1 MASMSKKKLA
11 GLMLTG
17 VAVMAI
23 GGTETTL
30 PQVGVATAQAAK
42 LKTQTVAEAKADLQ
56 NAVDYFKAIVAKNS
70 KDSGL
75 KGVYKEAQTTLNDNK
90 ATVDDLQ
97 SASLALN
104 QYRDGYNSDGSIK
117 NDSGDEEAVEAGDNH
132 GGTGIE
138 DSGNTASSSDPVA
151 DTQDAHEYEESTA
164 QSDASSGTN
173 SDNSDS
179 DSGSSAAS
187 STSSKPDSHSAS
199 EFSKESINAP
209 GNAGS
214 TTASSNTSSTTPV
227 ARANSKKGNLP
238 GTGEDSN
245 QTVLLAA
252 IGLLGILGL
261 GGTALALWLRQRKH
275 VNNE

>member
-1 MASMSKKKLA
+1 MSKKKLT

-17 VAVMAI
+17 VAVIAI
-23 GGTETTL
+23 GGTETVL
-30 PQVGVATAQAAK
+30 PQVSVATAQAAK
-42 LKTQTVAEAKADLQ
+42 LKTQTVGEAKADLQ
-56 NAVDYFKAIVAKNS
+56 NAVNYFKDIAAKNP

-75 KGVYKEAQTTLNDNK
+75 QQVYKGAQTSLKDDK

-97 SASLALN
+97 SYSLALN
-104 QYRDGYNSDGSIK
+104 QYREGYNSDGSTK
-117 NDSGDEEAVEAGDNH
+117 KDSNDKETAEAGDNK

-138 DSGNTASSSDPVA
+138 DDSSSTNPVA

-164 QSDASSGTN
+164 QDENSGSHSTDSNTASNSN
-173 SDNSDS
+173 SDPSTVNS
-179 DSGSSAAS
+179 S
-187 STSSKPDSHSAS
+187 STKPSRHSTS
-199 EFSKESINAP
+199 EFSKESVNAP

-214 TTASSNTSSTTPV
+214 TTGSSSVSNTTP
-227 ARANSKKGNLP
+227 AAKHNSKKDNLP

-245 QTVLLAA
+245 QTVLLATM
-252 IGLLGILGL
+252 GLLGILGL

>member
-1 MASMSKKKLA
+1 
-11 GLMLTG
+11 MLTG

-70 KDSGL
+70 K
-75 KGVYKEAQTTLNDNK
+75 
-90 ATVDDLQ
+90 
-97 SASLALN
+97 
-104 QYRDGYNSDGSIK
+104 
-117 NDSGDEEAVEAGDNH
+117 
-132 GGTGIE
+132 

-275 VNNE
+275 VNND